1 MSQSIRE
8 RRAESLGRSI
18 RIKQTKGKALSKRKL
33 RANEKHRKQVAQISH
48 RNGAVVDK
56 GFDVFAKDLKIGTVQ
71 KRTSFMFSIVA
82 LLLVGLGV
90 RVAMLQTVWAGEY
103 RDASVSQRTRVQ
115 TLRAER
121 GSILDRNGQ
130 ELALPI
136 PTRTVFADPRSVTDP
151 IGVANAVGGILQLTD
166 EAKLELSIKL
176 RDQSSSFVYVARQ
189 ADQRLADVIVA
200 LGLKGVSSYRESGRA
215 LTSSG
220 LRGLIG
226 RTDIDGL
233 GISGLELQY
242 QELLAGQDGR
252 IAREV
257 NASGKSMAAGSS
269 DVVEAIPGG
278 RLVTTINRTIQF
290 QVDSILTQQVQFVEA
305 RGGSAIV
312 MDTKT
317 GEIYAMS
324 NIRRN
329 ADGSYTSDSG
339 NFAAV
344 EAYEPGS
351 VAKVFSIAA
360 AINEGKVV
368 PSTSFTVPYEQIYDK
383 GTEWEYKVS
392 DGYVHPIEDMTVRKI
407 IVDSSNNG
415 TVLISRLLDSKNNH
429 NYLQSFGFGTKT
441 PVNYPAE
448 SRGVLKP
455 AEKWQGTEKITFAYG
470 YGYTATGLQLVSAV
484 NAIANRGVYIAPK
497 LVKATVDAKGVVT
510 DTPQSQTH
518 EVVSE
523 ATAIAMTE
531 MMTDVVCYGTGGLAQ
546 LSGMSV
552 AGKTGTAYKLQK
564 NGKYTAEDGTNS
576 YFASFVGFLPAGNPQ
591 MTVLVS
597 IDEPDPT
604 AKDRFGGRAAAPVF
618 ARIGQALVN
627 ELDIRPTQ
635 GDTGCV
641 GSRPADLGASH

>member
-1 MSQSIRE
+1 
-8 RRAESLGRSI
+8 
-18 RIKQTKGKALSKRKL
+18 
-33 RANEKHRKQVAQISH
+33 
-48 RNGAVVDK
+48 
-56 GFDVFAKDLKIGTVQ
+56 
-71 KRTSFMFSIVA
+71 
-82 LLLVGLGV
+82 
-90 RVAMLQTVWAGEY
+90 
-103 RDASVSQRTRVQ
+103 
-115 TLRAER
+115 
-121 GSILDRNGQ
+121 
-130 ELALPI
+130 
-136 PTRTVFADPRSVTDP
+136 
-151 IGVANAVGGILQLTD
+151 
-166 EAKLELSIKL
+166 
-176 RDQSSSFVYVARQ
+176 
-189 ADQRLADVIVA
+189 
-200 LGLKGVSSYRESGRA
+200 
-215 LTSSG
+215 
-220 LRGLIG
+220 
-226 RTDIDGL
+226 
-233 GISGLELQY
+233 
-242 QELLAGQDGR
+242 
-252 IAREV
+252 
-257 NASGKSMAAGSS
+257 MAAGSS

-278 RLVTTINRTIQF
+278 RLITTINRTIQF

-329 ADGSYTSDSG
+329 TDGTYTSDSG

-368 PSTSFTVPYEQIYDK
+368 PSTTFTVPYQEIYDK
-383 GTEWEYKVS
+383 GTDWEYKVS

-429 NYLQSFGFGTKT
+429 DYLQSFGFGTKT

-455 AEKWQGTEKITFAYG
+455 ADKWQGTEKITFAYG
-470 YGYTATGLQLVSAV
+470 YGYTATGLQLISGV
-484 NAIANRGVYIAPK
+484 NAIANKGVYVAPK
-497 LVKATVDAKGVVT
+497 LVKATVDAKGLVT
-510 DTPQSQTH
+510 DAPQSLTH
-518 EVVSE
+518 QVVSE
-523 ATAIAMTE
+523 ATAKVMTE

-635 GDTGCV
+635 GDAGCV
-641 GSRPADLGASH
+641 GPRPADLGASH